1 MKLWQSQIKSV
12 NMLGDSFRQGNKR
25 TCLYGPTGSGK
36 SEIAATL
43 IDMALSKNKKVLFTV
58 NRKRLVQ
65 QFSARLDK
73 FGIKHGILQGENT
86 RDVGSRVMV
95 GTIQTIAPRGQ
106 VDADLYIDDEC
117 HYLPGSKQLLNQMF
131 CHTKKYFVG
140 LTATPFAR
148 GMAGRHFEL
157 YDEPVYQDLVV
168 PTTIR
173 ELIDNDP
180 PRLVDCTIYCP
191 SEIDMAGVK
200 KVRNRFGEKEYS
212 HKETEKRVNKVQLIG
227 DVVVQYFKYC
237 QGLKTI
243 VFAHSIAHSKALQLA
258 FTNAGVKAAHVDGY
272 TPDEE
277 RDVIF
282 NDFEHGDVEVLV
294 NVLVMKE
301 GVDIPKAAAMILAT
315 RICSLTTWIQMCGRV
330 LRWLPGKGDAVI
342 VDTSGSA
349 RELGYPTDDLPLVLD
364 DGTKPE
370 KEKAAKEEKQKDE
383 VICPKCLQLKK
394 ALKCDNCGYEPV
406 IPHRVEVHKG
416 KLGILERQKTLT
428 TTDKRTLF
436 AELKQIAI
444 TRKWSS
450 GRLANQYR
458 NITSVWPRG
467 MDGVPPKI
475 PTAETLAIVQ
485 HLHIKYIKGL
495 NK

>member
-1 MKLWQSQIKSV
+1 MKLWQSQEKSI

-36 SEIAATL
+36 SEVAATL
-43 IDMALSKNKKVLFTV
+43 IEMALSKNKKVLFTV

-65 QFSARLDK
+65 QFSQRLDK
-73 FGIKHGILQGENT
+73 FGIKHGIIQAENT
-86 RDVGSRVMV
+86 RDTDRRVIV
-95 GTIQTIAPRGQ
+95 GTIQSIAPRGQ
-106 VDADLYIDDEC
+106 VDADLFIDDEC
-117 HYLPGSKQLLNQMF
+117 HYVSGSKQHINQFF
-131 CHTKKYFVG
+131 CHYKKHFVG
-140 LTATPFAR
+140 LTATPFAK
-148 GMAGRHFEL
+148 GMAAKHFEL
-157 YDEPVYQDLVV
+157 YDEPLYQDLVV

-180 PRLVDCTIYCP
+180 PRLVDCKIYCP

-227 DVVVQYFKYC
+227 DVVEQYFKYC

-243 VFAHSIAHSKALQLA
+243 VFAHSVAHSKALQLA
-258 FTNAGVKAAHVDGY
+258 FTNAGVKASHVDGY

-294 NVLVMKE
+294 NVLVAKE
-301 GVDIPKAAAMILAT
+301 GIDIPIASAMILAT

-330 LRWLPGKGDAVI
+330 LRIFPGKTEAVI

-349 RELGYPTDDLPLVLD
+349 RELGYPTDDLPLALD

-370 KEKAAKEEKQKDE
+370 KEKAAKEEKEKDE
-383 VICPKCLQLKK
+383 VICPKCKELKK
-394 ALKCDNCGYEPV
+394 ALKCEGCGHEPV
-406 IPHRVEVHKG
+406 IPHRVEVNKG
-416 KLGILERQKTLT
+416 KLSVLERQKTLT
-428 TTDKRTLF
+428 TIDKRTLY

-444 TRKWSS
+444 TRKWSE

-458 NITSVWPRG
+458 NICGVWPRG

-475 PTAETLAIVQ
+475 PSAETLGMVK
-485 HLHIKYIKGL
+485 HLAIKYAKGL